1 MSRRFITPLDRYV
14 AAEFTRIFTVTT
26 LGFPVL
32 VFVIDLVDNLRKYT
46 ERKLALKAV
55 ALSYLYWIPDT
66 LFMVLPAAV
75 LFATVF
81 SIGTFTRYSEI
92 TAAKASGISF
102 YRFIAPI
109 LVMATVAMGID
120 LVFAEIAPPANA
132 QRLKLLAGKGQD
144 RDNNRYNF
152 AFASET
158 GRVYRIYTL
167 DVKQRFVENMEIEER
182 GSAQQPGLLV
192 AAKSATWS
200 TARGWVLK
208 SGIVRFVPN
217 DSTDRAVAFD
227 SLVDRQFT
235 EKPQELQA
243 TERQPTEMNFAD
255 LSRFITAL
263 ERSGADVNL
272 LRVERMLKL
281 AIPVTCL
288 IIALFGA
295 PLATSSQRG
304 GAAYGIAVSLATT
317 ILFLVLIQLTKAI
330 GGKGLM
336 PPDIAAWVPNLACGW
351 RSDAPRAFSARS
363 ASAPTSHGTSC
374 AGCAIRAPGSRKRSD
389 KCARSAW
396 SRCPSRS
403 SSPPS
408 WAA

>member
-14 AAEFTRIFTVTT
+14 AAEFTRIFAVTI

-46 ERKLALKAV
+46 ERKLALRDV
-55 ALSYLYWIPDT
+55 ALSYVYWIPDT
-66 LFMVLPAAV
+66 LFMILPAAV

-92 TAAKASGISF
+92 SAAKASGISF

-109 LVMATVAMGID
+109 LFMATIAMGID
-120 LVFAEIAPPANA
+120 AAFGELAPPANA
-132 QRLKLLAGKGQD
+132 ERLRLLAGKGQD
-144 RDNNRYNF
+144 RDNSRYNF

-167 DVKQRFVENMEIEER
+167 DVKQRLVENVEIEER
-182 GSAQQPGLLV
+182 GTAKRPGLLV
-192 AAKSATWS
+192 AAKNARWS
-200 TARGWVLK
+200 NSRGWVLK
-208 SGIVRFVPN
+208 SGLVHVVPT
-217 DSTDRAVAFD
+217 DSTDRAIAFD

-235 EKPQELQA
+235 ERPQELQV
-243 TERQPTEMNFAD
+243 TERQPSEMNFGD

-263 ERSGADVNL
+263 ERSGTDVNL

-304 GAAYGIAVSLATT
+304 GAAYGIAISLATT

-336 PPDIAAWVPNLACGW
+336 PPDLAAWVPNIACGLL
-351 RSDAPRAFSARS
+351 ALVLLARVR
-363 ASAPTSHGTSC
+363 T
-374 AGCAIRAPGSRKRSD
+374 
-389 KCARSAW
+389 
-396 SRCPSRS
+396 
-403 SSPPS
+403 
-408 WAA
+408 

>member
-1 MSRRFITPLDRYV
+1 
-14 AAEFTRIFTVTT
+14 
-26 LGFPVL
+26 
-32 VFVIDLVDNLRKYT
+32 
-46 ERKLALKAV
+46 V

-92 TAAKASGISF
+92 SAAKASGISF

-109 LVMATVAMGID
+109 LFMATIAMGID
-120 LVFAEIAPPANA
+120 LVFAELAPPANA
-132 QRLKLLAGKGQD
+132 ERLKLLAGKGQD

-167 DVKQRFVENMEIEER
+167 DVKQRLLENVELEER
-182 GSAQQPGLLV
+182 GSVKQPGLLV
-192 AAKSATWS
+192 AAR
-200 TARGWVLK
+200 TAAWGGERGWVLK
-208 SGIVRFVPN
+208 SGLMHVVLS

-235 EKPQELQA
+235 ESPRDLQA
-243 TERQPTEMNFAD
+243 TERQPSEMNFAD
-255 LSRFITAL
+255 LTRFITAL

-336 PPDIAAWVPNLACGW
+336 PPDIAAWVPNMACGLF
-351 RSDAPRAFSARS
+351 ALVLLARVR
-363 ASAPTSHGTSC
+363 T
-374 AGCAIRAPGSRKRSD
+374 
-389 KCARSAW
+389 
-396 SRCPSRS
+396 
-403 SSPPS
+403 
-408 WAA
+408 

>member
-1 MSRRFITPLDRYV
+1 MSRRWITPLDRYV
-14 AAEFTRIFTVTT
+14 AGEWTRIFTVTT

-46 ERKLALKAV
+46 ERKLQLKAV

-109 LVMATVAMGID
+109 LFMAFIAMGID
-120 LVFAEIAPPANA
+120 LAFAEIAPPANA
-132 QRLKLLAGKGQD
+132 QRLKLLAGQGQD

-167 DVKQRFVENMEIEER
+167 DVKNRLVENVEIEER
-182 GSAQQPGLLV
+182 GSAKQPGTLV
-192 AAKSATWS
+192 AAQSATWHA
-200 TARGWVLK
+200 TRGWTLK
-208 SGIVRFVPN
+208 SGLMHVVPN
-217 DSTDRAVAFD
+217 DSIDRAVAFD
-227 SLVDRQFT
+227 SLIDRRFV
-235 EKPQELQA
+235 ERPQDLQA
-243 TERQPTEMNFAD
+243 TERQPSEMNFAD
-255 LSRFITAL
+255 LTRFIQAL

-272 LRVERMLKL
+272 LKVERMLKL
-281 AIPVTCL
+281 AIPVTCI

-304 GAAYGIAVSLATT
+304 GAAYGIAISLATT

-336 PPDIAAWVPNLACGW
+336 PPDAAAWVPNVVCGLFALVLLA
-351 RSDAPRAFSARS
+351 RVR
-363 ASAPTSHGTSC
+363 T
-374 AGCAIRAPGSRKRSD
+374 
-389 KCARSAW
+389 
-396 SRCPSRS
+396 
-403 SSPPS
+403 
-408 WAA
+408 